1 MYYNVNYEICT
12 TVFLLL
18 LIIISLT
25 TKHLE
30 NFRSKMFKIYLVGVF
45 TNNCLDVI
53 TCYTVTYYKT
63 VPVWLNYL
71 LNSVFL
77 ALQFLIP
84 TVFMMYVYLR
94 VAQNNK
100 IKWHFLNLAY
110 LPAAFGIL
118 LILTNIW
125 TKYIFYFDETGYHH
139 GILHTYL
146 YINASLYAVGTII
159 YTIVCRKILKRRQC
173 LIVCFIIMITLLPTL
188 IQFLV
193 PNYMLSGVGTALS
206 VYMIYLTNENL
217 VVYIDSTT
225 GALNRDAFVF
235 HMNESYRKGMPEQ
248 IFILALDNFKI
259 VNEVYGMK
267 GGNQLLQMLVSALQ
281 NEYSDSQVFRFGG
294 DTFAIAIEETTEG
307 IKELDRIRRIL
318 HKPWRIHETEIELS
332 ACICLIHSIH
342 HNEDDL
348 IHAMEYAVTQAK
360 SIGKGQF
367 FEVNE
372 QAVNDIVRKTAI
384 EQAMMAAIESE
395 QFEVYYQPILDTH
408 TGHFHSL
415 EALAR
420 LNVPGYGYVSPEEFI
435 RIAEQ
440 NGTIL
445 QIGMLILHEVCRF
458 IKQYHLKSKGIEF
471 VEVNLSVVQCM
482 QDKIYQDIQTVLEQ
496 YNIPPAMINLEITES
511 AAAYSEERLIRNM
524 ARLSLTDITF
534 SLDDYGSGYSNI
546 NYLVDLP
553 FSIVKLDKYI
563 VWAAVK
569 KVTSRKI
576 LEHTISMFKD
586 INLKIVAEG
595 IEDLEMAEM
604 ITAMGADYLQGYF
617 FSKPVP
623 KEKLIECLEEGYL
636 EKLYAQEG

>member
-235 HMNESYRKGMPEQ
+235 HMHESYRKGMPEQ

-440 NGTIL
+440 NGTII

>member
-18 LIIISLT
+18 LIIISST

-53 TCYTVTYYKT
+53 TCYTVTYYKS
-63 VPVWLNYL
+63 VPIWLNYL

-94 VAQNNK
+94 VTQNSK
-100 IKWHFLNLAY
+100 IKGKFLGLAY

-146 YINASLYAVGTII
+146 YINASLYAIGTII
-159 YTIVCRKILKRRQC
+159 YTIVCRKILKRKQC
-173 LIVCFIIMITLLPTL
+173 LMVCFIIIITLLPTL

-206 VYMIYLTNENL
+206 VYMMYLTNENL

-318 HKPWRIHETEIELS
+318 HKSWRIHETEIELS

-395 QFEVYYQPILDTH
+395 HFEVYYQPILDTH

-440 NGTIL
+440 NGTII

-458 IKQYHLKSKGIEF
+458 IKQYHLNSKGIEF

-482 QDKIYQDIQTVLEQ
+482 QDKIYQDILTVLEQ
-496 YNIPPAMINLEITES
+496 YSIPPAMINLEITES